1 MAVFKKYKPN
11 QSQEIEMHK
20 DAFDSARVKCHM
32 EINHILSIEMLRDG
46 GSLIV
51 SFQSDDS
58 CEYWIMLPIANINPR
73 KPIFKA
79 PILINRTTSIEVD
92 LSYSSAQAWLNRLAT
107 FDSEQEDKELLNK
120 MLDVV
125 NEHT

>member
-1 MAVFKKYKPN
+1 
-11 QSQEIEMHK
+11 
-20 DAFDSARVKCHM
+20 M
-32 EINHILSIEMLRDG
+32 EINHILSVEMLRDG

-58 CEYWIMLPIANINPR
+58 CEYWFMLPIANITPR
-73 KPIFKA
+73 KPIFGT

-107 FDSEQEDKELLNK
+107 FVSEQEDKELLNK